1 MRDTGSSDILM
12 YCELDGLPPTVNH
25 LYRSMRNGARYKT
38 TEGRK
43 WQEGVTLLF
52 ALRKRRPLPFAGD
65 VMLEIRFYPGDNRAW
80 DVDNRVK
87 ALQDCLAPAGIIKND
102 KQVKKLVVERFGK
115 VEQART
121 LVMVRAVVA
130 E

>member
-25 LYRSMRNGARYKT
+25 LYRSMRNGTRYKT

-43 WQEGVTLLF
+43 WQEGATLIF
-52 ALRKRRPLPFAGD
+52 ALKRRTMKPFAGD
-65 VMLEIRFYPGDNRAW
+65 VSLEIAFYPGDNRAW